1 MITTL
6 DEYID
11 ALVTLRTRVKGDTII
26 IAFDRVLTPM
36 VAANLYDDNLDQV
49 HEAIDEI
56 INAAS

>member
-11 ALVTLRTRVKGDTII
+11 ALTALRTRLTGDTII
-26 IAFDRVLTPM
+26 IAFDRILSST
-36 VAANLYDDNLDQV
+36 VAANLDDEDLDGI
-49 HEAIDEI
+49 HEAIDEA

>member
-36 VAANLYDDNLDQV
+36 VAANLDDDNLDLV
-49 HEAIDEI
+49 HEAIDEA
-56 INAAS
+56 INTAS

>member
-11 ALVTLRTRVKGDTII
+11 ALTVLRTRLKGDTII
-26 IAFDRVLTPM
+26 LAFDRVITPM
-36 VAANLYDDNLDQV
+36 VASNLYDDNLDIV

>member
-11 ALVTLRTRVKGDTII
+11 ALVTLRNRVKGDTII
-26 IAFDRVLTPM
+26 VAFDRILTPM
-36 VAANLYDDNLDQV
+36 VAANLEDDHLDRV
-49 HEAIDEI
+49 HDAIDEA